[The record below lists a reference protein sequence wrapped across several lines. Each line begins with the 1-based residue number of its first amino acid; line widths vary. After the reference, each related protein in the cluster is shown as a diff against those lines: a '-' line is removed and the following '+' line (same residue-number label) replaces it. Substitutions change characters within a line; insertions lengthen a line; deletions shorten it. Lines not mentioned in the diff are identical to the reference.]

1 MARKQQ
7 VKLDPAR
14 IEAEAQASK
23 EAEEAALIAM
33 IKAEEDAK
41 AAEALPVPPPVVII
55 PDAPPESLE
64 KPPVADP
71 AGAPP
76 VPVAAIPQAAPVN
89 PPPPAP
95 KPAPKPAP
103 APYVQKRYRVTEDR
117 RFALN
122 GMTQN
127 WRAGRMLD
135 SNGYDITY
143 LRSIG
148 VKMVEV

>member
-1 MARKQQ
+1 MARKQ
-7 VKLDPAR
+7 VKLDPEK
-14 IEAEAQASK
+14 IEAETKAAK
-23 EAEEAALIAM
+23 DAEEAALIAL

-41 AAEALPVPPPVVII
+41 AAEALPVPPPAVII

-64 KPPVADP
+64 
-71 AGAPP
+71 APP
-76 VPVAAIPQAAPVN
+76 AEAPVTAPPAPVAAIPQAAPVN
-89 PPPPAP
+89 PTP
-95 KPAPKPAP
+95 PAPKPAP
-103 APYVQKRYRVTEDR
+103 APYVQKRWRVTEDK
-117 RFALN
+117 RFSYK
-122 GMTQN
+122 GMSLD